1 MKSMSVIASFPCPGL
16 AAHQVLAVGSLL
28 GVYVTLDIVN
38 FVSPVA
44 PTRFAK
50 PPRGTLELVK
60 KHHTIIIIVCTHFPL
75 DYVISLMHDFSLSVY
90 TSFPV
95 VLPACGKLQQ
105 YGQILLVET
114 AHHLPEP
121 LHTKDTELII

>member
-1 MKSMSVIASFPCPGL
+1 MRERGEEGDRQTDRQKETDRQKKTDRQKETGRQMKSMSVIASFPCPGL

-60 KHHTIIIIVCTHFPL
+60 KHHTIIIIVCTHFP
-75 DYVISLMHDFSLSVY
+75 
-90 TSFPV
+90 
-95 VLPACGKLQQ
+95 
-105 YGQILLVET
+105 
-114 AHHLPEP
+114 
-121 LHTKDTELII
+121 